1 MTLLDVAELGEYWA
15 EHPPVHI
22 LVAGFVGYKGAESR
36 DKPNWR
42 DEMARAQ
49 MPSAELN
56 QVAQQLGMTPGTLD
70 GLPPAIFD
78 VDELMRQRPN

>member
-15 EHPPVHI
+15 EHPPVHL
-22 LVAGFVGYKGAESR
+22 LVAAFVGYKGDAP

-42 DEMARAQ
+42 DEMTRAQ
-49 MPSAELN
+49 TPSTETARL
-56 QVAQQLGMTPGTLD
+56 AQQLGMPAGTLD